1 MLRRQP
7 AGDAARARS
16 ANCSQDQVF
25 PVGGSWVRAL
35 FGSVRSPGSNPVAP
49 IFPCKSASFQAPIC
63 GVLVT
68 QKLNGT
74 YHAEVRG
81 SQKCCKSC
89 RSTAIVG
96 TTGRI
101 GEVHGSRTGPLAR
114 KDLLIRMFTA
124 VVRRPSPVLCPSV
137 PKTSRAWPGAPTPG
151 LMVPSMIPSR
161 SLAPAFRSGAALAV
175 DRVESSAGVPGR

>member
-35 FGSVRSPGSNPVAP
+35 FGSVRSPVQIRAP
-49 IFPCKSASFQAPIC
+49 RFFPANRPLFTLRFAVCRSP
-63 GVLVT
+63 

-101 GEVHGSRTGPLAR
+101 GEVHGSRTGALAR

-151 LMVPSMIPSR
+151 LMVPSMIASR